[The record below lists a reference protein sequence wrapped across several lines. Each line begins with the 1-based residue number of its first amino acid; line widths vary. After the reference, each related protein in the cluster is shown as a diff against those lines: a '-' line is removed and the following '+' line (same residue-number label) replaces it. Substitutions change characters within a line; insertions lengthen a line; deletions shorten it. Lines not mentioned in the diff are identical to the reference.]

1 MASIST
7 GSSCIDTKIGGGI
20 QQDSIVLVYG
30 EPETGKSTL
39 ALQCAVNCAVGGGKI
54 LYVDCDNTFST
65 ERLAQIA
72 GYHFEDVADRIVL
85 VKPRDFREQMA
96 LIDHIENYTINVGL
110 IIIDTLTSLY
120 SARAAESPKAFS
132 ANREL
137 NKQLAI
143 LAQLCKTKKIPLL
156 ILSQVRS
163 VLGEANE
170 AASVRP
176 VANRVIKFWAETI
189 LFLKPT
195 DFPHIILATVEKAP
209 LQTAESACYVQIGLG
224 GLTDTQ
230 LQI

>member
-7 GSSCIDTKIGGGI
+7 GSNCIDTKIGGGI
-20 QQDSIVLVYG
+20 QQNSIVLVYG

-39 ALQCAVNCAVGGGKI
+39 ALQCAVNCAVQGGKI

-72 GYHFEDVADRIVL
+72 GYQFEDVADRIVL
-85 VKPRDFREQMA
+85 VKPRDFREQSV
-96 LIDHIENYTINVGL
+96 LIDHIEDYTINVGL
-110 IIIDTLTSLY
+110 IIIDTFTSLY

-170 AASVRP
+170 TASVRP

-209 LQTAESACYVQIGLG
+209 NQSAESACYVQIGLG